1 MTADGRPT
9 VAVVGGGIAGLAAA
23 WELTGGGAGPGA
35 QSPSVVLLEA
45 ADTLGGKL
53 ATVEFLGG
61 PVDVGPDGFLGRR
74 PEASQ
79 LCHEVGLGD
88 DLVPIGASGAA
99 VWARG
104 RRRPLPGG
112 LFLGVP
118 TRLLPV
124 ARSGILSATGTLRLA
139 ADLVAPRPDA
149 RGPLGDR
156 AIGPLVAR
164 KLGRQVVDRL
174 VDPLVGGSHAGG
186 VADASAAAALPA
198 VLSVAQRRTSFM
210 RSLGKI
216 GARAPGQ
223 EGEPAFWALRR
234 GFGSLVDRLV
244 ERLDGRAVEVCLSRP
259 VEAME
264 RTGSRW
270 VLETAAGPMSV
281 DGVVVATAAG
291 PAAALLGPHDPEAAA
306 ILRALDYASVALVT
320 FAFPEDALPDDLF
333 GTGLL
338 VPHGTPLP
346 RPVAQAAGVDHDE
359 PFLVT
364 ACTYLWAKWP
374 HAARPGVRLLR
385 ASVGRA
391 TDTRAR
397 GMSDADLV
405 RRVGIE
411 LRTLVGAAAEPMD
424 ALVTRWD
431 DAFPQ
436 YRVHHLLRVS
446 SVEAAVRRLGGVA
459 VAGAAYHG
467 VGVPACIGSG
477 RAAAT
482 EVLAQLQGAGSAAS
496 A

>member
-1 MTADGRPT
+1 MTADERPT

-23 WELTGGGAGPGA
+23 WELTGGGAGPGPR
-35 QSPSVVLLEA
+35 SPSVVLLEA
-45 ADTLGGKL
+45 AERLGGKL

-74 PEASQ
+74 PEALQ
-79 LCHEVGLGD
+79 LCREVGLGD
-88 DLVPIGASGAA
+88 DLVPVGASGAA
-99 VWARG
+99 VWSRG
-104 RRRPLPGG
+104 RRRPLPDG

-124 ARSGILSATGTLRLA
+124 ARSGILSARGTLRLA
-139 ADLVAPRPDA
+139 TDLIAPRPDA

-174 VDPLVGGSHAGG
+174 VDPLVGGIHAGG
-186 VADASAAAALPA
+186 VADASAAAVFPA
-198 VLSVAQRRTSFM
+198 VLSVAQRRASFM
-210 RSLGKI
+210 RSLGSI
-216 GARAPGQ
+216 AAQAPRPD
-223 EGEPAFWALRR
+223 GEPAFWALRR

-244 ERLDGRAVEVCLSRP
+244 ERLDGRAVDLRQSLP

-264 RTGSRW
+264 RAGSRW
-270 VLETAAGPMSV
+270 VLQTAGGPMSA
-281 DGVVVATAAG
+281 DGVVVTTAAG

-320 FAFPEDALPDDLF
+320 FAFPESGLPDDLL

-346 RPVAQAAGVDHDE
+346 RQVAQAVGVEPEE

-374 HAARPGVRLLR
+374 HVVRPGARLLR

-397 GMSDADLV
+397 GMSDGELV
-405 RRVGIE
+405 RRVGQE
-411 LRTLVGAAAEPMD
+411 LTALVGASAEPID
-424 ALVTRWD
+424 AFVTRWD

-477 RAAAT
+477 RAAAVD
-482 EVLAQLQGAGSAAS
+482 VLTQLQGAASAAP